1 MFTFFSKDTLNIKSN
16 RYLQCYTTFL
26 CQKKLFFWTLFNV
39 KFLETKVSWFFIQ
52 ILSST
57 TVFNI
62 DLFEQQIKILE
73 WFLKDHVTLKTRVMA
88 AENSALQRKKFFKS
102 FIQINKKTP
111 NIWPNWKLT
120 YPMLSNFVSEPFVKL
135 EVFTARGKC
144 SKVNNKGKWSTIQQH
159 R

>member
-1 MFTFFSKDTLNIKSN
+1 MLHNISMSKEAVLLN
-16 RYLQCYTTFL
+16 F
-26 CQKKLFFWTLFNV
+26 V
-39 KFLETKVSWFFIQ
+39 KCKILETKVSWFFIK

-102 FIQINKKTP
+102 FIQIKKKTP

-120 YPMLSNFVSEPFVKL
+120 YPMLSNLSVSHLSSLRYSRREASAARSITKANGVPFSSIDRDCNAQKQ
-135 EVFTARGKC
+135 EHSKC
-144 SKVNNKGKWSTIQQH
+144 
-159 R
+159 